1 MKLTDAE
8 KIFVLLEK
16 DFPNAHCELNYST
29 TFELLV
35 AVILSAQC
43 TDKRVN
49 QITPALFEKYSSPRD
64 FASAPQEE
72 LEKLIYSCGF
82 YHNKAKN
89 IIAAANAIVKDYGGK
104 VPDTFDGLLSLP
116 GVGRKTANVVFSVG
130 YGGDGIAVDTHVFRT
145 AHRLNLSDG
154 KTPFDVEK
162 DLMKAV
168 PEGMRNRVHHLL
180 IFHGRYRCKSRQP
193 DCADCRLKEYC
204 NYFKNK
210 NEVEK

>member
-1 MKLTDAE
+1 MTDAE
-8 KIFVLLEK
+8 KIFSLLEK
-16 DFPNAHCELNYST
+16 DYPDAHCELNYST

-49 QITPALFEKYSSPRD
+49 QITPALFAKYSAPED
-64 FASAPQEE
+64 FASVPQEE

-89 IIAAANAIVKDYGGK
+89 IIAAAKAIVKDYGGK

-145 AHRLNLSDG
+145 ARRLNLSQG
-154 KTPFDVEK
+154 KTPFEVEK

-168 PEGMRNRVHHLL
+168 PEGMRNRAHHLL
-180 IFHGRYRCKSRQP
+180 IFHGRYRCKSRRP
-193 DCADCRLKEYC
+193 DCADCLLTEYC

>member
-1 MKLTDAE
+1 MTDAE
-8 KIFVLLEK
+8 KIFSLLEK
-16 DFPNAHCELNYST
+16 DYPDAHCELNYST

-49 QITPALFEKYSSPRD
+49 RITPALFAKYSAPED
-64 FASAPQEE
+64 FASVPQEE

-89 IIAAANAIVKDYGGK
+89 IIAAAKAIVKDYGGK

-145 AHRLNLSDG
+145 ARRLNLSQG
-154 KTPFDVEK
+154 KTPFEVEK
-162 DLMKAV
+162 DLMKVV
-168 PEGMRNRVHHLL
+168 PEGMRNRAHHLL
-180 IFHGRYRCKSRQP
+180 IFHGRYRCKSRRP
-193 DCADCRLKEYC
+193 DCADCLLTEYC

>member
-1 MKLTDAE
+1 MTDAE
-8 KIFVLLEK
+8 KIFSLLEK
-16 DFPNAHCELNYST
+16 DYPDAHCELNYST

-49 QITPALFEKYSSPRD
+49 QITPALFAKYSAPED
-64 FASAPQEE
+64 FASVPQEE

-89 IIAAANAIVKDYGGK
+89 IIAAAKAIVKDYGGK

-145 AHRLNLSDG
+145 ARRLNLSQG
-154 KTPFDVEK
+154 KTPFEVEK

-168 PEGMRNRVHHLL
+168 PEGMRNRAHHLL
-180 IFHGRYRCKSRQP
+180 IFHGRYRCKSRRP
-193 DCADCRLKEYC
+193 DCADCRLTEYC

>member
-1 MKLTDAE
+1 MTDAE
-8 KIFVLLEK
+8 KIFSLLEK
-16 DFPNAHCELNYST
+16 DYPDAHCELNYST

-49 QITPALFEKYSSPRD
+49 RITPALFAKYSAPED
-64 FASAPQEE
+64 FASVPQEE

-89 IIAAANAIVKDYGGK
+89 IIAASKAIVKDYGGK

-145 AHRLNLSDG
+145 ARRLNLSQG
-154 KTPFDVEK
+154 KTPFEVEK
-162 DLMKAV
+162 DLMKAI
-168 PEGMRNRVHHLL
+168 PEGMRNRAHHLL
-180 IFHGRYRCKSRQP
+180 IFHGRYRCKSRRP
-193 DCADCRLKEYC
+193 DCVGCRLTEYC

>member
-1 MKLTDAE
+1 MTDAE
-8 KIFVLLEK
+8 KIFSLLEK
-16 DFPNAHCELNYST
+16 DYPDAHCELNYST

-49 QITPALFEKYSSPRD
+49 RITPALFAKYSAPED
-64 FASAPQEE
+64 FASVPQEE

-89 IIAAANAIVKDYGGK
+89 IIAASKAIVKDYGGK

-145 AHRLNLSDG
+145 ARRLNLSQG
-154 KTPFDVEK
+154 KTPFEVEK

-168 PEGMRNRVHHLL
+168 PEGMRNRAHH
-180 IFHGRYRCKSRQP
+180 Y
-193 DCADCRLKEYC
+193 
-204 NYFKNK
+204 
-210 NEVEK
+210 

>member
-1 MKLTDAE
+1 MTDAE
-8 KIFVLLEK
+8 KIFSLLEK
-16 DFPNAHCELNYST
+16 DYPDAHCELNYST

-49 QITPALFEKYSSPRD
+49 RITPALFAKYSAPED
-64 FASAPQEE
+64 FASVPQEE

-89 IIAAANAIVKDYGGK
+89 IIAAAKAIVKDYGGK

-145 AHRLNLSDG
+145 ARRLNLSQG
-154 KTPFDVEK
+154 KTPFEVEK

-168 PEGMRNRVHHLL
+168 PEGMRNRAHHLL
-180 IFHGRYRCKSRQP
+180 IFHGRYRCKSRRP
-193 DCADCRLKEYC
+193 DCADCRLTEYC

>member
-1 MKLTDAE
+1 MTRAE
-8 KIFVLLEK
+8 QIFSILEREYP
-16 DFPNAHCELNYST
+16 DAHCELDFGT
-29 TFELLV
+29 TFQLLV

-49 QITPALFEKYSSPRD
+49 VVTKDLFKR
-64 FASAPQEE
+64 ASAPEDFAAMPAEE

-89 IIAAANAIVKDYGGK
+89 IIAASREIAEKHDGR

-145 AHRLNLSDG
+145 ANRLGLAPG
-154 KTPFDVEK
+154 KTPFEVEK
-162 DLMKAV
+162 GLLEV
-168 PEGMRNRVHHLL
+168 IPEGMRNRAHHLL
-180 IFHGRYRCKSRQP
+180 IFHGRYTCKSQSP
-193 DCADCRLKEYC
+193 ACARCRLTEYC
-204 NYFKNK
+204 EYYKTAK
-210 NEVEK
+210 RGSGNE

>member
-1 MKLTDAE
+1 MTDAE
-8 KIFVLLEK
+8 KIFSLLEK
-16 DFPNAHCELNYST
+16 DYPDAHCELNYST

-49 QITPALFEKYSSPRD
+49 RITPALFAKYSAPED
-64 FASAPQEE
+64 FASVPQEE

-89 IIAAANAIVKDYGGK
+89 IIAASKAIVKDYGGK

-145 AHRLNLSDG
+145 ARRLNLSQG
-154 KTPFDVEK
+154 KTPFEVEK

-168 PEGMRNRVHHLL
+168 PEGMRNRAHHLL
-180 IFHGRYRCKSRQP
+180 IFHGRYRCKSRRP
-193 DCADCRLKEYC
+193 DCADCLLTEYC

>member
-1 MKLTDAE
+1 MTDAE
-8 KIFVLLEK
+8 KIFSLLEK
-16 DFPNAHCELNYST
+16 DYPDAHCELNYST

-49 QITPALFEKYSSPRD
+49 RITPALFAKYSAPED
-64 FASAPQEE
+64 FASVPQEE

-89 IIAAANAIVKDYGGK
+89 IIAASKAIVKDYGGK

-145 AHRLNLSDG
+145 ARRLNLSQG
-154 KTPFDVEK
+154 KTPFEVEK
-162 DLMKAV
+162 DLMKVV
-168 PEGMRNRVHHLL
+168 PEGMRNRAHHLL
-180 IFHGRYRCKSRQP
+180 IFHGRYRCKSRRP
-193 DCADCRLKEYC
+193 DCVGCRLTEYC

>member
-1 MKLTDAE
+1 MTDAE
-8 KIFVLLEK
+8 KIFSLLEK
-16 DFPNAHCELNYST
+16 DYPDAHCELNYST

-49 QITPALFEKYSSPRD
+49 RITPALFAKYSAPED
-64 FASAPQEE
+64 FASVPQEE

-89 IIAAANAIVKDYGGK
+89 IIAAAKAIVKDYGGK

-145 AHRLNLSDG
+145 ARRLNLSQG
-154 KTPFDVEK
+154 KTPFEVEK

-168 PEGMRNRVHHLL
+168 PEGMRNRAHHLL
-180 IFHGRYRCKSRQP
+180 IFHGRYRCKSRRP
-193 DCADCRLKEYC
+193 DCAGCRLTEYC

>member
-1 MKLTDAE
+1 MTDAE
-8 KIFVLLEK
+8 KIFSLLEK
-16 DFPNAHCELNYST
+16 DYPDAHCELNYST

-49 QITPALFEKYSSPRD
+49 RITPALFAKYSAPED
-64 FASAPQEE
+64 FASVPQEE

-89 IIAAANAIVKDYGGK
+89 IIAAAKAIVKDYGGK

-145 AHRLNLSDG
+145 ARRLNLSQG
-154 KTPFDVEK
+154 KTPFEVEK

-168 PEGMRNRVHHLL
+168 PEGMRNRAHHLL
-180 IFHGRYRCKSRQP
+180 IFHGRYRCKSRRP
-193 DCADCRLKEYC
+193 DCADCLLTEYC

>member
-1 MKLTDAE
+1 MTDAE
-8 KIFVLLEK
+8 KIFSLLEK
-16 DFPNAHCELNYST
+16 DYPDAHCELNYST

-49 QITPALFEKYSSPRD
+49 RITPALFAKYSAPED
-64 FASAPQEE
+64 FASVPQEE

-89 IIAAANAIVKDYGGK
+89 IIAASKAIVKDYGGK

-145 AHRLNLSDG
+145 ARRLNLSQG
-154 KTPFDVEK
+154 KTPFEVEK

-168 PEGMRNRVHHLL
+168 PEGMRNRTHHLL
-180 IFHGRYRCKSRQP
+180 IFHGRYRCKSRNP
-193 DCADCRLKEYC
+193 DCAGCRLTEYC